1 RPQQNKTFLV
11 FRPMQRFLLLIACLL
26 FLGSPAVAQEAK
38 NVVALGQGEGADALR
53 VRRVL
58 ILHSFGRNFA
68 PFTAVSSTFRAEL
81 AQQSKAPIEF
91 HEASLEATMFAE
103 AGSETPLVE
112 YLRVLFT
119 KRP

>member
-1 RPQQNKTFLV
+1 MFPASRSLYSFLT
-11 FRPMQRFLLLIACLL
+11 IACLL
-26 FLGSPAVAQEAK
+26 LLGQSAMAQKAK
-38 NVVALGQGEGADALR
+38 NIPVLGEGKGADALR

-81 AQQSKAPIEF
+81 ARQSAAPIEF
-91 HEASLEATMFAE
+91 LEASLEATMFAE

-112 YLRVLFT
+112 YLRALFT
-119 KRP
+119 KRTADLIVP